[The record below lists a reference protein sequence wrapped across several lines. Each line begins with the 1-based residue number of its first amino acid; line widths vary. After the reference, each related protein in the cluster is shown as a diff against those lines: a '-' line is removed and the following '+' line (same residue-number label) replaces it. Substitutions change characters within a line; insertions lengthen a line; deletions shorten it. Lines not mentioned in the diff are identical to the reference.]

1 MIIYPLIQ
9 IHLFTEGAIKLNQ
22 PAIKK
27 SPPRGVIGPKKLK
40 FKPISESITSR
51 YILPEKRRIP
61 IDHNHTVNGRYG

>member
-27 SPPRGVIGPKKLK
+27 RPPMGVIGPKKLR
-40 FKPISESITSR
+40 FMPISESMTSR
-51 YILPEKRRIP
+51 
-61 IDHNHTVNGRYG
+61 

>member
-27 SPPRGVIGPKKLK
+27 SPPTGVIGPRNWRST
-40 FKPISESITSR
+40 PIKVSVESR
-51 YILPEKRRIP
+51 
-61 IDHNHTVNGRYG
+61 

>member
-27 SPPRGVIGPKKLK
+27 SPPIGVIGPKKLK
-40 FKPISESITSR
+40 FKPISEFITSR